1 MGSNV
6 QGARIGGDGIPCF
19 NMAPGSIVHFAR
31 VESVVV
37 DVLALG
43 GSVGGGAWII
53 GVKSITG
60 SGSNFPKSPI
70 IRLLP
75 K

>member
-1 MGSNV
+1 
-6 QGARIGGDGIPCF
+6 
-19 NMAPGSIVHFAR
+19 MAPGSIVHFAR

-53 GVKSITG
+53 GVKSVTG
-60 SGSNFPKSPI
+60 SGSNFPKMPI
-70 IRLLP
+70 MRLLP